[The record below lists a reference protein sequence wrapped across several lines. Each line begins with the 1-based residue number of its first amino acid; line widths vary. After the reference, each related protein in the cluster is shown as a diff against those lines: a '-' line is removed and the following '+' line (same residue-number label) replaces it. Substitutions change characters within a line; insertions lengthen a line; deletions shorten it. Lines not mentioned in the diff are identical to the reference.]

1 MLWVQTHYVLLWCQG
16 LRVDFISCVSLAS
29 VCAVYAW
36 APIMSCFLLL
46 VIILLPY
53 GYFWDFFF
61 SIAPPYVKETHTTSS
76 NALTLFPCTCH
87 PALLH
92 GQMHSTPNTK
102 HSAQQHLIQDLTHNQ
117 PGGKTAGVVW
127 LGESGGWRMVF
138 IDIVSRGMWVLQAHR
153 LAGSDPMSHV
163 FFLFVCFV
171 LVYLSLPWKV
181 RMHTRIRFKRWR
193 LWNSLTI
200 YKGHFCFC

>member
-16 LRVDFISCVSLAS
+16 LRVDFISCASLTS
-29 VCAVYAW
+29 VRAVYAW

-61 SIAPPYVKETHTTSS
+61 SIVPPYVQETHTTSR
-76 NALTLFPCTCH
+76 NALTLFPCTRH

-102 HSAQQHLIQDLTHNQ
+102 HSAQQHLVQDLTHNQ

-127 LGESGGWRMVF
+127 LGESGGWEDGLHWHSVQGNVSLASAQTCRLRSSVACVF
-138 IDIVSRGMWVLQAHR
+138 LVC
-153 LAGSDPMSHV
+153 
-163 FFLFVCFV
+163 LFV
-171 LVYLSLPWKV
+171 LRWHTWAYLEWCACIHVSGLKDEDAETP
-181 RMHTRIRFKRWR
+181 
-193 LWNSLTI
+193 
-200 YKGHFCFC
+200 